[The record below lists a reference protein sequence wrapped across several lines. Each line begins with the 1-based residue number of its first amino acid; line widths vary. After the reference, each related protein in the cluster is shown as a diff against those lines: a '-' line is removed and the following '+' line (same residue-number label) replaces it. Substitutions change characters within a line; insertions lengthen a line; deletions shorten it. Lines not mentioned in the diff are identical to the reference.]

1 MAKLYV
7 ISFEG
12 MNMEILQEY
21 IERGKLNAF
30 RHLLEEGHIGNLKT
44 SRIPYEASGLV
55 SAFRSEEHTS
65 ELQSH

>member
-30 RHLLEEGHIGNLKT
+30 RHLL
-44 SRIPYEASGLV
+44 
-55 SAFRSEEHTS
+55 
-65 ELQSH
+65 